1 MTVFS
6 TTPEK
11 GSSYGFNISIS
22 GIGQLE
28 GFNETQVNLEEPPQ
42 TLNENSV
49 ENVVATANS
58 KFKPHL

>member
-11 GSSYGFNISIS
+11 GSSYGSNIS